1 MDGSRRIDESFWI
14 VMLKHAR
21 LVLMSAQTDSMAAN
35 SGNDGGDGTGMV
47 AYGLSFTW
55 SHPTS
60 IVA

>member
-1 MDGSRRIDESFWI
+1 
-14 VMLKHAR
+14 MLKHAR
-21 LVLMSAQTDSMAAN
+21 LVLMTVQTDSMAAN
-35 SGNDGGDGTGMV
+35 SGNDGGDRTWMV